1 MPAILGTMLVIG
13 QMALLSLEFD
23 ARLAMS
29 VGLVAAISWAAHA
42 LRTKDVWLLITNVTV
57 GGFAIWGVI

>member
-1 MPAILGTMLVIG
+1 MPAILGTCLVVA

-23 ARLAMS
+23 AKLVMS
-29 VGLVAAISWAAHA
+29 VGLVASVCWVAHA
-42 LRTKDVWLLITNVTV
+42 MRVKDVWLLITNITV

>member
-1 MPAILGTMLVIG
+1 MPAILGTCLVVT

-23 ARLAMS
+23 AKLVMS

-42 LRTKDVWLLITNVTV
+42 IRVKDVWLLITNTTV

>member
-1 MPAILGTMLVIG
+1 MPAILGTALVVM

-23 ARLAMS
+23 AKLVMS

-42 LRTKDVWLLITNVTV
+42 VKTKDIWLLITNTTV
-57 GGFAIWGVI
+57 GGFAIWGVL